1 MLSPDVY
8 IYIYTPGPVLSRSH
22 VCTYF
27 YHMGFTI
34 RHEADRF
41 TTPIIAD
48 EGEKQVQRKRAL
60 PRDVS
65 GNTEIRTWT
74 PVL

>member
-1 MLSPDVY
+1 
-8 IYIYTPGPVLSRSH
+8 
-22 VCTYF
+22 
-27 YHMGFTI
+27 MGFTI

-48 EGEKQVQRKRAL
+48 EGEKQVQRKRVL

-65 GNTEIRTWT
+65 GNTEIQTWT